1 MGNWVI
7 QDLEEIL
14 SEMESQPLSNS
25 GAILD
30 RKRRLSAG
38 KDSNIGSVLSLKG
51 S

>member
-14 SEMESQPLSNS
+14 SEMESQPQSNS